1 MKTSTRRNP
10 LKIWI
15 QAITVFGL
23 VIFGGLLTPLTSV
36 ENMVLDLWTCLAVT
50 PRSPDDILVVAVDE
64 PSFQELGRQWPW
76 PRSLHARLVDTLTQ
90 AGAKAIVFD
99 IVFSDPSNPDDDA
112 AFARAI
118 GNSKR
123 VVLASTLDV
132 IDSGNFFR
140 KIMVQPMPELRED
153 ARVGL
158 AMITPDPDGIVRRF
172 HLNVDGHATL
182 PATSMRLTQ
191 ADPPTCPESGLIR
204 FAGPSMTVP
213 HLSYYQVIDQKVPL
227 PPQMIEG
234 KTVFVGKSS
243 AVTPDP
249 ATTSDS
255 FRTPYTS
262 FDGHYMAGV
271 EIHANVLN
279 TILHGAS
286 IQDASLQFR
295 LGLILACLGLTSWLL
310 SGQSAGYIV
319 LGGSSLSL
327 SVFGGSYAG
336 YSWFGVWFPPV
347 LLSFGILLLSGWT
360 LAEGFVTAARQRAWI
375 RNAFGKYISPQV
387 VEMLVDKP
395 ELLALGGTEVDATVL
410 FLDLEGFTT
419 LSESLLPAELVALLS
434 EIFAPMAEIIKA
446 EGGTL
451 DKFIGDAIMAFWG
464 APVPMRDHALRAC
477 RAALTMQATLQELS
491 AGIERRGGPKI
502 RARIGIH
509 SGALVV
515 GNIGSKEQFNY
526 TCLGDTVNLASRI
539 EASNKLFGTKILL
552 SAQTATQLG
561 HFFLLRPLDRVQVK
575 GRMEPV
581 QLVELIGPAEVSPPQ
596 WLQIF
601 EDAWNS
607 YARGEFKTA
616 SKLFSAVLAVQPE
629 DAPANVL
636 RLRCEALLDHSPTPW
651 SGVWSLQTNQPA
663 TFNPHIQREA
673 SPEI

>member
-1 MKTSTRRNP
+1 MTTSAKRNP
-10 LKIWI
+10 WKVWI
-15 QAITVFGL
+15 QTFTVFGL
-23 VIFGGLLTPLTSV
+23 VIFGGLLTPLNNV
-36 ENMVLDLWTCLAVT
+36 ENMVLDLWTYLAVT
-50 PRSPDDILVVAVDE
+50 PSSPDDILVVAVDE

-76 PRSLHARLVDTLTQ
+76 PRSVHARLVDTLTQ

-99 IVFSDPSNPDDDA
+99 VVFADPSNPVDDA

-118 GNSKR
+118 GNSGK

-140 KIMVQPMPELRED
+140 KILVQPMPELREH

-182 PATSMRLTQ
+182 PATSVLLTQ
-191 ADPPTCPESGLIR
+191 ANPPTCPESGLIQ
-204 FAGPSMTVP
+204 FSGPSMTVP
-213 HLSYYQVIDQKVPL
+213 HLSYYQVIDQQVPL
-227 PPQMIEG
+227 PKKMIEG

-243 AVTPDP
+243 AATLDP
-249 ATTSDS
+249 ATTPDS

-262 FDGHYMAGV
+262 FDGYYMAGV

-279 TILHGAS
+279 TILHGTS

-319 LGGSSLSL
+319 LGGSGLSL
-327 SVFGGSYAG
+327 GVFGGSYAG
-336 YSWFGVWFPPV
+336 YLWLGVWFPPV
-347 LLSFGILLLSGWT
+347 LLAFGILLLGGWT
-360 LAEGFVTAARQRAWI
+360 LAEGFVTAARQRVWI

-434 EIFAPMAEIIKA
+434 EVFAPMAEIIKA

-464 APVPMRDHALRAC
+464 APVPMSDHASRAC
-477 RAALTMQATLQELS
+477 RAALTMQATLRELS

-539 EASNKLFGTKILL
+539 EASNKLYGTKILL
-552 SAQTATQLG
+552 STQTASQLG

-575 GRMEPV
+575 GRTEPV
-581 QLVELIGPAEVSPPQ
+581 QLVELMGPAESPPPQ
-596 WLQIF
+596 WLQMF
-601 EDAWNS
+601 DEAWNS
-607 YARGEFKTA
+607 YARGEFQTA
-616 SKLFSAVLAVQPE
+616 SNLFSAVLAVQSQ
-629 DAPANVL
+629 DAPSNVL
-636 RLRCEALLDHSPTPW
+636 RLRCEALRDHPPMPW
-651 SGVWSLQTNQPA
+651 SGVWSIQTNQPA
-663 TFNPHIQREA
+663 
-673 SPEI
+673 SL